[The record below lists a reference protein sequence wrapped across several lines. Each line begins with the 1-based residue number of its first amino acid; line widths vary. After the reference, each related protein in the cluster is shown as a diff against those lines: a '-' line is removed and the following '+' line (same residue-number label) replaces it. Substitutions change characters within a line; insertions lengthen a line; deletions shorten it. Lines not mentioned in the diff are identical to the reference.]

1 MEANNRRLSDSFL
14 RYFAPEVAS
23 TPQALKEAFELRYQV
38 YCEEFAYESAREFS
52 ERAEHDLFDSHS
64 ISFLVRHITSGHVAG
79 CIRVVLA
86 GEDQP
91 LPLEAFCLHSIHP
104 RYREILNSSRSH
116 LCEYSRLA
124 VSSDFRRRPR
134 ESLNRLGLP
143 KDEVTPEEERS
154 FPLIAVAAFL
164 GAFAVTELIG
174 RNQVFAMMEPF
185 LPRMLKRSGI
195 EPETAGDAIDY
206 HGTRSAYYI
215 TTQSAVENLNPD
227 LLALYEAIK
236 GTVAEQD
243 MPVVG

>member
-14 RYFAPEVAS
+14 RYFSPEVAS

-38 YCEEFAYESAREFS
+38 YCEEFGYESAGEFS

-64 ISFLVRHITSGHVAG
+64 VSFLVRHIASGLVAG

-86 GEDQP
+86 GEEQS

-104 RYREILNSSRSH
+104 RYREILGANRRH
-116 LCEYSRLA
+116 LCEFSRLA
-124 VSSDFRRRPR
+124 VSCDFRRRPQ
-134 ESLNRLGLP
+134 ESASRLGLSNA
-143 KDEVTPEEERS
+143 EVTPEEERS

-164 GAFAVTELIG
+164 GAFAVSELVG

-195 EPETAGDAIDY
+195 LPETAGDAIDY

-215 TTQSAVENLNPD
+215 TTEFAIENLNPD
-227 LLALYEAIK
+227 LLFLYEAIK
-236 GTVAEQD
+236 QTVAEQD